1 MSNRSGAPLLSVER
15 LSVVIDLPHERV
27 RAVKD
32 VSFEVYQGE
41 TVALVGETGSGKTMT
56 ALSLMRLIQPPTRI
70 TGGSI
75 GFDGKDLLSLS
86 EPELRRIRG
95 RELSMIFQNPQA
107 SLNPMFR
114 IETQMVETIRVHGPE
129 SKAEARE
136 RAAWLLSRLR
146 LSDPAHVLHAYPH
159 ELSGGACQRVMTALA
174 ILSRP
179 KLLIADEPTTA
190 LDTITQAHILG
201 LLQSLK
207 GEFVSAI
214 LLITHDLKIV
224 RKIADRTVVLR
235 EGSTVETG
243 ATDKLFASPG
253 EPYTRTLVEAAQ
265 MRTAFA
271 QR

>member
-1 MSNRSGAPLLSVER
+1 MSPARGAPLLSVER

-27 RAVKD
+27 RAVRD
-32 VSFEVYQGE
+32 VSLDVCQGE

-56 ALSLMRLIQPPTRI
+56 ALSLMRLIQPPARI

-75 GFDGKDLLSLS
+75 RFVGNDLLALS
-86 EPELRRIRG
+86 ERELRRIRG
-95 RELSMIFQNPQA
+95 REISMIFQNPQA

-114 IETQMVETIRVHGPE
+114 IETQMVEAIRVHGRE

-136 RAAWLLSRLR
+136 RAGWLLSRLR
-146 LSDPAHVLHAYPH
+146 LHDPGRVLRAYPH

-224 RKIADRTVVLR
+224 HKITDRTVVLR
-235 EGSTVETG
+235 DGSTVETR
-243 ATDKLFASPG
+243 ATNDLFASPR
-253 EPYTRTLVEAAQ
+253 EPYTRTLVEAAR
-265 MRTAFA
+265 MRMAFA